1 MEVYVMRS
9 NYRQVLIVLAA
20 AVLVAAVGMAT
31 VAGLKAEVP
40 LPAPQTA
47 KAQDRPLSSLRDLN
61 QAFVDIAAMVKPAVV
76 TVSTEKTLRAQAGSP
91 FGSPFAGDPFFD
103 MFFGPQGRGGGNQ
116 PREQEFRQQGLGSG
130 VIVSADG
137 RILTNNH
144 VIDNVDSIFVR
155 TFNGERYSAKLVGAD
170 PKTDV
175 AVLQIDA
182 KNLDYLKIG
191 NSDSLQVGEIV
202 LAVGS
207 PLSESLAYT
216 VTQGIVSAKGRS
228 NVGLAD
234 YEDFIQT
241 DAAINR
247 GNSGGPLVNLD
258 GELVGLNT
266 AILSSSGGFQGI
278 GMAVPS
284 NMAVRVMESL
294 ISEGRVVRGWLG
306 VSIQDLTPAIAKGL
320 GLEQSGGAV
329 VGEVVSDGPS
339 KKAGLQAGDVI
350 VSVDGQAIENSTQL
364 RNRIAGTKPDTRVAL
379 KVLRGNDRLNVDVK
393 LGELPNEPGAQGN
406 KSDLED
412 RLGFS
417 VATLDS
423 KLARQYEIDRQLS
436 GVVVTSLDQSSAA
449 ARAGLREGDLIRG
462 VYRGPVETK
471 EEFVTAL
478 EGTKAGEM
486 VLLQVSRDGGGFY
499 IAFNIG

>member
-1 MEVYVMRS
+1 LTLSV
-9 NYRQVLIVLAA
+9 AA
-20 AVLVAAVGMAT
+20 GLVA
-31 VAGLKAEVP
+31 VAGLVTVISLQAQVP
-40 LPAPQTA
+40 LPGLHSEKP
-47 KAQDRPLSSLRDLN
+47 QDRPISTLRDLN
-61 QAFVDIAAMVKPAVV
+61 QAFIDISATVKAAVV
-76 TVSTEKTLRAQAGSP
+76 TVSTEKTLRAQVGSP
-91 FGSPFAGDPFFD
+91 FGPQFGGDPFLD
-103 MFFGPQGRGGGNQ
+103 MFFGPHGGQQQ
-116 PREQEFRQQGLGSG
+116 PREQEYRQQGLGSG

-144 VIDNVDSIFVR
+144 VIDDVDSIIVR
-155 TFNGERYSAKLVGAD
+155 TFNGERYTAKLLGAD

-175 AVLQIDA
+175 AVLKIDA
-182 KNLDYLKIG
+182 QNLDYLKIG
-191 NSDSLQVGEIV
+191 DSDSLHVGEMV

-207 PLSESLAYT
+207 PLSENLAYT

-266 AILSSSGGFQGI
+266 AILSSTGGFEGI

-294 ISEGRVVRGWLG
+294 MNDGRVVRGWLG

-329 VGEVVSDGPS
+329 VGEVVPDGPS
-339 KKAGLQAGDVI
+339 REAGLQAGDVI

-379 KVLRGNDRLNVDVK
+379 KVLRGNDQLNVDVT
-393 LGELPNEPGAQGN
+393 LGELPSEPGAKAKASG
-406 KSDLED
+406 LED

-417 VATLDS
+417 VATLTPQ
-423 KLARQYEIDRQLS
+423 LTRQYEIDRKLS
-436 GVVVTSLDQSSAA
+436 GVVVTSLDQSGAA

-462 VYRGPVETK
+462 VYRRPVETK
-471 EEFVTAL
+471 EDFTSAL
-478 EGTKAGEM
+478 EGTKSGEM
-486 VLLQVSRDGGGFY
+486 VLLQVFRGSGGFY

>member
-1 MEVYVMRS
+1 VS
-9 NYRQVLIVLAA
+9 
-20 AVLVAAVGMAT
+20 VAAGLMA
-31 VAGLKAEVP
+31 VAGLVTVISLQAQVP
-40 LPAPQTA
+40 LPGSHSEKP
-47 KAQDRPLSSLRDLN
+47 QDRPISTLRDLN
-61 QAFVDIAAMVKPAVV
+61 QAFIDISATVKAAVV
-76 TVSTEKTLRAQAGSP
+76 TVSTEKTLRAQVGSP
-91 FGSPFAGDPFFD
+91 LGPQFGGDPFLD
-103 MFFGPQGRGGGNQ
+103 MFFGPHGGQQ
-116 PREQEFRQQGLGSG
+116 PREQDYRQQGLGSG
-130 VIVSADG
+130 VIVSSDG

-144 VIDNVDSIFVR
+144 VIDDVDSIFVR
-155 TFNGERYSAKLVGAD
+155 TFNGERYPAKLLGAD

-175 AVLQIDA
+175 AVLKIEAHD
-182 KNLDYLKIG
+182 LDYLKIG
-191 NSDSLQVGEIV
+191 NSDSLHVGEMV

-207 PLSESLAYT
+207 PLSENLAYT

-266 AILSSSGGFQGI
+266 AILSSTGGFEGI

-294 ISEGRVVRGWLG
+294 MNNGRVVRGWLG

-329 VGEVVSDGPS
+329 VGEVVPDGPS
-339 KKAGLQAGDVI
+339 KDAGLQAGDVI

-379 KVLRGNDRLNVDVK
+379 KVLRGNDHLDVDVK
-393 LGELPNEPGAQGN
+393 LGELPSEPGAKG
-406 KSDLED
+406 KSSGLED

-417 VATLDS
+417 VTTLNQQ
-423 KLARQYEIDRQLS
+423 LAKQYDIDRGLS
-436 GVVVTSLDQSSAA
+436 GVVVTSLDQSGAA

-462 VYRGPVETK
+462 VYRQPVETK
-471 EEFVTAL
+471 EDFTTAL
-478 EGTKAGEM
+478 EGTKPDEM
-486 VLLQVSRDGGGFY
+486 VLLQVYRGGGGFY